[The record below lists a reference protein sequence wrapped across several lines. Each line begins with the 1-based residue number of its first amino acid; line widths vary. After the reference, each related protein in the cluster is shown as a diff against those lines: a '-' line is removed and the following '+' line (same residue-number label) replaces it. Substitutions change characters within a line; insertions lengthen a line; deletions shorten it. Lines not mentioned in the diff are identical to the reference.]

1 MTYLKDIATIDK
13 NEHKQ
18 QEEEDEEELE
28 VEEEEEPEEEE
39 EEEEEEEKEEPEEEE
54 EEEDEAEAEEPIE
67 EHPHQTK
74 IELIS
79 VDMVRFIIIAIWM
92 ILYQTITTFTVT
104 GISTIVVASVKCFG
118 AIVGLTVIVV
128 PVTYAISP
136 KCVCGFKFRSL
147 APIIADGLYKL
158 DYFVNY
164 FVNRVARAIGDKLK
178 RS

>member
-18 QEEEDEEELE
+18 EEEEEEDEEELE
-28 VEEEEEPEEEE
+28 VEEEEEEPEEEE
-39 EEEEEEEKEEPEEEE
+39 EEEEEEPEEEE
-54 EEEDEAEAEEPIE
+54 EEEAEAEEPIE

>member
-13 NEHKQ
+13 NEHNQ

-28 VEEEEEPEEEE
+28 VEEEEE
-39 EEEEEEEKEEPEEEE
+39 EPEEEE
-54 EEEDEAEAEEPIE
+54 EEEAEAEAEESIT
-67 EHPHQTK
+67 TK
-74 IELIS
+74 TNAVEVVSI
-79 VDMVRFIIIAIWM
+79 RFIIIAIWM